1 MSKRGRDTQQ
11 HQEYED
17 TYYEAEEESE
27 FSLAEIMGEELTTTE
42 QQWDDGSGV
51 TELDFGIVGVGE
63 AREVSF
69 NLTNVNPVRLPG
81 QTVRRYSCF
90 VFFVTSTQRWLR
102 NMVVKAGSQRQ
113 ITFMGVL
120 RFRVC

>member
-1 MSKRGRDTQQ
+1 LSKRGRDTQQ

-42 QQWDDGSGV
+42 QKWDDGSGV

-81 QTVRRYSCF
+81 QTVRRF
-90 VFFVTSTQRWLR
+90 L
-102 NMVVKAGSQRQ
+102 
-113 ITFMGVL
+113 
-120 RFRVC
+120 FRVFRHVNATLDSKHGC